1 MFEGCDVEM
10 EHESRTV
17 AELEA
22 YTSEN
27 LTEHD
32 YLLRILKDGDD
43 ILLMKQGVQTL
54 LDTFSYDAGTRL
66 GVKVDDRFVG
76 ISEIMQPLLDKDLAL
91 KSDFMKWLAEAGKRI
106 DAILEDLALA

>member
-10 EHESRTV
+10 EYESKTV
-17 AELEA
+17 AELET

-43 ILLMKQGVQTL
+43 IWLMKQGVQTL
-54 LDTFSYDAGTRL
+54 LDTFSYDAGARL
-66 GVKVDDRFVG
+66 GVKVDDRFVT
-76 ISEIMQPLLDKDLAL
+76 ISEVMQPLLDEDLAL